1 MLITLFH
8 ARVSMSFSWRN
19 LRCILD
25 RAGMFLFFL
34 FWPVQARRPML
45 IMPIAPCATPQ
56 TPVASACSVKTDFLA
71 CTTQFCLGMGC
82 TVTEAANRETLCR
95 SYWWGWNCYYGL
107 SNSNREQKNWLF
119 NSYRLLFD
127 CTSAGI
133 VLLCIYGKWLPLG
146 WESSNSF
153 CHNQC

>member
-1 MLITLFH
+1 
-8 ARVSMSFSWRN
+8 
-19 LRCILD
+19 
-25 RAGMFLFFL
+25 
-34 FWPVQARRPML
+34 
-45 IMPIAPCATPQ
+45 
-56 TPVASACSVKTDFLA
+56 
-71 CTTQFCLGMGC
+71 MGC

-153 CHNQC
+153 CHNFFFPPCSSVFSLVIGSLSVSRPFWLSGARNGQSDKLHPFNPTVSQTLGGLKPLGDVSMLGFVWNWRSLPQ